1 MKNRSIRWPS
11 MKKRRVLTIQ
21 VRPKEK
27 SNPTRRRN
35 RLSVQPVRN
44 LLSSHLLWL
53 ARLEIMLNTD
63 KNTNGQRVG
72 ILIEV
77 VDLEDVASSEVTTT
91 EIREEE
97 DIRGPIEVVRSGKIA
112 LDLMQEVRDT
122 TLIHT
127 HSLRKEVLLL
137 EMTRILT
144 TTSA

>member
-1 MKNRSIRWPS
+1 M
-11 MKKRRVLTIQ
+11 
-21 VRPKEK
+21 
-27 SNPTRRRN
+27 
-35 RLSVQPVRN
+35 
-44 LLSSHLLWL
+44 
-53 ARLEIMLNTD
+53 
-63 KNTNGQRVG
+63 G